1 MSKLE
6 SELKAVRAR
15 AAALSSGQRVQL
27 GGRQTVAGLS
37 NLTRGSAG
45 LSVAGVRK
53 SLLGASVAAR
63 GAGGAAVAG
72 AKKAADRARS
82 KEAELAA
89 DARKVSAVYR
99 DRATDVFPVQITNP
113 TIVEALEKAGLADAL
128 PAQLATT
135 KSTSRR
141 RLRIALLVAAVIGA
155 GAAAFAISRRT
166 RPQPP
171 SVAAAPPR
179 LSDVPVVDTDTD
191 SDGAEALDPAGQSTN
206 GQSAS

>member
-6 SELKAVRAR
+6 SELKAVRQR
-15 AAALSSGQRVQL
+15 AAARSAGQRVKV
-27 GGRQTVAGLS
+27 GGRQTLAGLS

-53 SLLGASVAAR
+53 SLLGAFVATR
-63 GAGGAAVAG
+63 GAGNAALAGTKKVA
-72 AKKAADRARS
+72 ALMRS
-82 KEAELAA
+82 KESEFAA
-89 DARKVSAVYR
+89 DARELTAAYR
-99 DRATDVFPVQITNP
+99 DRA
-113 TIVEALEKAGLADAL
+113 ADAL
-128 PAQLATT
+128 PVTISNPTVVDALERAGLVDALPTQLVTT

-141 RLRIALLVAAVIGA
+141 RLRIALIVVGLMGA

-179 LSDVPVVDTDTD
+179 LSDVPVVETESETV
-191 SDGAEALDPAGQSTN
+191 DPAGQPTN
-206 GQSAS
+206 GQSAN